1 MEKDES
7 KEKAQCGLGFVEMA
21 LNRDGKSTE
30 LLTSNLSFSL
40 CFLSSFSLTLTYYF
54 FFFFFY
60 CFNNFVSY
68 TGYITVIFH
77 CDHSIIFSLHRY
89 NFSFLSS
96 NPRHHPV
103 SFFHFFFFVFFS
115 SFFFYSLYVSRRDV
129 SIPKYHDINI
139 PSNSKK

>member
-1 MEKDES
+1 MRFGF
-7 KEKAQCGLGFVEMA
+7 CG
-21 LNRDGKSTE
+21 DGIEPGRKKHGTV
-30 LLTSNLSFSL
+30 NVQSFL
-40 CFLSSFSLTLTYYF
+40 QLVFFIIFLSYANLLF